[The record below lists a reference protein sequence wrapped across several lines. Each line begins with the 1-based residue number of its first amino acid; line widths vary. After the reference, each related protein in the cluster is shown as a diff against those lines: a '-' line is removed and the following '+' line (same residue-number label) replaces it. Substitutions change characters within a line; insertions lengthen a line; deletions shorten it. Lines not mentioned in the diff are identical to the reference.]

1 MLEFSRPR
9 FRWLILCGLAGFGA
23 IWLHERRPPARPSDG
38 VAIGR
43 AATPAAPSSVLSAAV
58 SDAPPAFARGALFA
72 TLAPPQSVLAAL
84 DAALPAPSRVVHYV
98 RVNTAWLAGKSSPF
112 WQRPGEGRVTWPLP
126 DGRVLTV
133 VIDASEMLG
142 SDRFTSTGHLAGRP
156 ASRAIFAFNEGFL
169 HATVDDAE
177 RGAHVLR
184 VATAE
189 LSQCYQVDPALVPP
203 CGGERRKVVDGAVLI
218 AARERQ
224 ARAAAL
230 ASAAQPADAPA
241 LGELRER
248 AGAVAENPQSVEV
261 HVMMAVTQ
269 NVLSTLAGAQRTA
282 ALVSAFDASIARVN
296 RDLAASLVTAR
307 VKLVKVA
314 ETTYDEM
321 KSTGN
326 KVQDEALTALQG
338 AADGQMDELHALRDQ
353 SGADLVC
360 LVLNRSDFSSSGL
373 AFVIDTPGD
382 TTNALFAFSVVQ
394 YFSVAGTSVIAHE
407 FGHSFGCAHDRE
419 NAFVPGAYGYSYG
432 YRFFGADGVRYRDI
446 MAYPPGVELGYFSN
460 PSIIAPAPINVPVG
474 LAEGRAGESDTA
486 RTIEQA
492 AFEVSTYRLQT
503 QTKPNLGTLVNV
515 STSASLGPGERAVI
529 AGFTVEGSQPKAML
543 VRAAGPALAAFGVRA
558 PLATPVLELYAGPT
572 RLAENSGWSAQPGAA
587 AVSAATLQAGA
598 FPFVAGSADAAL
610 LLTLP
615 PGGYTAVVSSESAT
629 GVVLVEAYESGPDA
643 GRIVNLATRAYADN
657 RGRPIVAGFV
667 VRGSPAATKRVLV
680 RVRGPSLARPPFN
693 VPDAMDDPFM
703 EIRNAAGQL
712 ILRNDDWSTGAVG
725 GASAENDFTPLVR
738 YYHEKQFVAT
748 GLAPANRREP
758 CLMADLPPGSY
769 TVIVMPFELLPDE
782 PARPGVA
789 LVEVFEI
796 GGP

>member
-1 MLEFSRPR
+1 ML
-9 FRWLILCGLAGFGA
+9 A
-23 IWLHERRPPARPSDG
+23 
-38 VAIGR
+38 
-43 AATPAAPSSVLSAAV
+43 
-58 SDAPPAFARGALFA
+58 
-72 TLAPPQSVLAAL
+72 
-84 DAALPAPSRVVHYV
+84 
-98 RVNTAWLAGKSSPF
+98 
-112 WQRPGEGRVTWPLP
+112 
-126 DGRVLTV
+126 V

-177 RGAHVLR
+177 LGAHVLR

-189 LSQCYQVDPALVPP
+189 LSQYYQVDPALVPP

-230 ASAAQPADAPA
+230 ASAAQPADVPA

-432 YRFFGADGVRYRDI
+432 YRFLVPTACATATSWPIRRASSWGIFPTRASSRQLPSTCPSAWPRGV
-446 MAYPPGVELGYFSN
+446 PEN
-460 PSIIAPAPINVPVG
+460 PIRRARSSRRPSRSRRIASRP
-474 LAEGRAGESDTA
+474 RRS
-486 RTIEQA
+486 R
-492 AFEVSTYRLQT
+492 
-503 QTKPNLGTLVNV
+503 
-515 STSASLGPGERAVI
+515 TSA
-529 AGFTVEGSQPKAML
+529 
-543 VRAAGPALAAFGVRA
+543 
-558 PLATPVLELYAGPT
+558 
-572 RLAENSGWSAQPGAA
+572 
-587 AVSAATLQAGA
+587 
-598 FPFVAGSADAAL
+598 
-610 LLTLP
+610 
-615 PGGYTAVVSSESAT
+615 
-629 GVVLVEAYESGPDA
+629 
-643 GRIVNLATRAYADN
+643 
-657 RGRPIVAGFV
+657 
-667 VRGSPAATKRVLV
+667 
-680 RVRGPSLARPPFN
+680 PS
-693 VPDAMDDPFM
+693 
-703 EIRNAAGQL
+703 
-712 ILRNDDWSTGAVG
+712 
-725 GASAENDFTPLVR
+725 
-738 YYHEKQFVAT
+738 
-748 GLAPANRREP
+748 
-758 CLMADLPPGSY
+758 
-769 TVIVMPFELLPDE
+769 
-782 PARPGVA
+782 
-789 LVEVFEI
+789 
-796 GGP
+796 